1 MLNMFN
7 QNISLDGQSM
17 INGEIVASMNMNVN
31 GADNAMSGAYFSMSV
46 MDMKKFM
53 DNKADVMADFA
64 SFCDKAIA
72 LIADVEDGPD
82 AD

>member
-31 GADNAMSGAYFSMSV
+31 GADATMNGAYFNMSV
-46 MDMKKFM
+46 MDM
-53 DNKADVMADFA
+53 
-64 SFCDKAIA
+64 I
-72 LIADVEDGPD
+72 
-82 AD
+82 

>member
-31 GADNAMSGAYFSMSV
+31 GADATMNGAYFNMSV

-53 DNKADVMADFA
+53 DNKADVMADFV

>member
-17 INGEIVASMNMNVN
+17 INGEVVASMNMNVS
-31 GADNAMSGAYFSMSV
+31 GADDTMNGAYFNMSV

-53 DNKADVMADFA
+53 DNKADVMADFTA
-64 SFCDKAIA
+64 FCDKAVA

-82 AD
+82 AE

>member
-17 INGEIVASMNMNVN
+17 INGEVVATMNMSVN
-31 GADNAMSGAYFSMSV
+31 GTDDTMNGAYFNMSV

-53 DNKADVMADFA
+53 DNKTDVIADF
-64 SFCDKAIA
+64 STFCDKAVA

-82 AD
+82 AE